1 MHSVILSFPL
11 DLISFLIDEQ
21 PLKPRK
27 FLIHVDST
35 LQSLLERE
43 DTDNNMQ
50 ITIEDDGPKV
60 NPCICSCLDLS
71 TKEVI
76 RCFL

>member
-1 MHSVILSFPL
+1 MNVLVLHFPPNL
-11 DLISFLIDEQ
+11 VSSAVDEQ

-27 FLIHVDST
+27 FLIHVDRT

-60 NPCICSCLDLS
+60 RPYIFCFTDFS
-71 TKEVI
+71 TENVI
-76 RCFL
+76 RYFL

>member
-1 MHSVILSFPL
+1 MHAVILHFPL
-11 DLISFLIDEQ
+11 NLNSFAIDEQ

-27 FLIHVDST
+27 FLINVDRT

-60 NPCICSCLDLS
+60 RSYM
-71 TKEVI
+71 
-76 RCFL
+76 CFY